1 MVLKLTFTLLCTTF
15 LAACASKA
23 PAPET
28 APAPA
33 VARAAGPAAQAA
45 PEKEVLIEGK
55 FRCEQGKRVVVRI
68 DPKRADAIKLD
79 WKGRSYPLRAVTT
92 SSGSLRYE
100 DAASGHVWIQ
110 FQSKSMLLNGK
121 AGRQLA
127 SDCKTV

>member
-1 MVLKLTFTLLCTTF
+1 MVLKLTVTLLCTTF

-33 VARAAGPAAQAA
+33 VTPAEPVARVV
-45 PEKEVLIEGK
+45 PEKEILIEGK
-55 FRCEQGKRVVVRI
+55 FRCEQGKRVVVRT

-127 SDCKTV
+127 SECKTV